1 MTRRPNIVVV
11 LTDDHAAQSIGCLG
25 AMGSV

>member
-11 LTDDHAAQSIGCLG
+11 LTDDHAGQSIGCLG